1 MIPMVFNIVL
11 FCLSLRT
18 STALKTVSEN
28 TYVSSTCKS
37 CAPKATTDIFHSSKQ
52 RIIQGHLQVTEA
64 GGLNLQVPNSRDCR
78 FCLSKNKTEARWMNP
93 NKYNFYLT
101 D

>member
-64 GGLNLQVPNSRDCR
+64 GGLNLQRLR
-78 FCLSKNKTEARWMNP
+78 LKRLQILSVKKQNGSQVDESE
-93 NKYNFYLT
+93 
-101 D
+101 

>member
-1 MIPMVFNIVL
+1 MVFNIVL

-18 STALKTVSEN
+18 GTALKTVSEN
-28 TYVSSTCKS
+28 TSYVSSTCKS

-52 RIIQGHLQVTEA
+52 RTIQGHLQVTEA
-64 GGLNLQVPNSRDCR
+64 GGGGLNLQVPNLRDCR